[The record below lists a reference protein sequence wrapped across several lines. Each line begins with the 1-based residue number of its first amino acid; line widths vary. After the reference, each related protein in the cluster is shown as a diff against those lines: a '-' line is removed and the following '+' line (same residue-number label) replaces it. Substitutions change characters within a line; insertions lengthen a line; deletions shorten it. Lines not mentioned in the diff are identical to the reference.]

1 MSVDI
6 VNLIESNPIT
16 KLTGSYQSKMI
27 EKVKNT
33 FNSYEQQL
41 FLTSFY
47 CYLKHDYKKDYVIDL
62 DNVWQ
67 WLGFSQKVKAKQ
79 LLERVFS
86 INEDYKVLLYHQVK
100 QQNDTRGG
108 HNKEIIMLNIDTFKK
123 FCLKAGTKKADEIHD
138 YFIKLEYVFQEVL
151 LEESNELK
159 QQLLQIDDKKTLEYN
174 IKLEKQ
180 RVLEREKILLKE
192 YSTIGPIFYIIKI
205 KTLDNGQ
212 YIVKVGESGNGIKNR
227 YNEHKGKYDE
237 CLLLDCFSVVKSR
250 KFEKFI
256 IDKIRLNRVTNLEGH
271 EKENEL
277 FLIGKNLSYQTLLNI
292 INDNIKNFDE
302 DTHQLELEIE
312 KLKLMLE
319 LKSSGND
326 NALLQELIDTNKQLC
341 SRIDLLEKTVK
352 ETNDKFVSSQTKV
365 VTGFGEPLPT
375 LGPRLQ
381 KINPEILQLVKVYE
395 CVSEAMK
402 ENSNIKRPS
411 LNKAI
416 MENTVYCGF
425 RWLLVERHLDAS
437 IIHSI
442 QPTKQT
448 RPQNLG
454 YIAQLNKEK
463 TEIVNV
469 YIDRKT
475 AAHFNGF
482 NSTSALDTP
491 VKNFIMVKEFYY
503 KLYDDCDEN
512 IRLAFEEKY
521 GQPFL
526 FKQGV
531 GQYNLDGSLVR
542 EFACKY
548 DCIRQLKI
556 SDKTLAKTL
565 DKDNTYNN
573 FYFKSLES
581 RLKMNI

>member
-1 MSVDI
+1 MHTEILIKGTQQDPLFRASDI
-6 VNLIESNPIT
+6 GEILEMGNIRTSINDYNET
-16 KLTGSYQSKMI
+16 
-27 EKVKNT
+27 EKVAVHTTDSTGRKQAIT
-33 FNSYEQQL
+33 
-41 FLTSFY
+41 FLTEKG
-47 CYLKHDYKKDYVIDL
+47 L
-62 DNVWQ
+62 
-67 WLGFSQKVKAKQ
+67 
-79 LLERVFS
+79 
-86 INEDYKVLLYHQVK
+86 YKVLFKSRKPIAENFQSWVCEII
-100 QQNDTRGG
+100 
-108 HNKEIIMLNIDTFKK
+108 KEIRLNGIYDLQKQ
-123 FCLKAGTKKADEIHD
+123 
-138 YFIKLEYVFQEVL
+138 LENQKTEM
-151 LEESNELK
+151 
-159 QQLLQIDDKKTLEYN
+159 QILDDKKTLEYN

-192 YSTIGPIFYIIKI
+192 YSTIGAIFYIIKV
-205 KTLDNGQ
+205 KTLENGQ

-237 CLLLDCFSVVKSR
+237 CLLLDCFSVAKSR
-250 KFEKFI
+250 KFEKFVM
-256 IDKIRLNRVTNLEGH
+256 DKIRLNRVTNLEGH

-292 INDNIKNFDE
+292 INDNINNFDE

-326 NALLQELIDTNKQLC
+326 NALLQELIDINKQLC

-352 ETNDKFVSSQTKV
+352 ETNEKIISSQTKV
-365 VTGFGEPLPT
+365 VTGFNEPLAT

-381 KINPEILQLVKVYE
+381 KINPETLQLVKIYE
-395 CVSEAMK
+395 SISEAMK
-402 ENSNIKRPS
+402 ENSNIKRPT

-416 MENTVYCGF
+416 VENTIYFGF
-425 RWLLVERHLDAS
+425 RWLLVERDLDAS
-437 IIHSI
+437 IIHYI

-491 VKNFIMVKEFYY
+491 VKNFIMIKGFYY

-512 IRLAFEEKY
+512 LRLIFEEKY
-521 GQPFL
+521 RQPFL

-531 GQYNLDGSLVR
+531 GQYNIDGSLLR

-548 DCIRQLKI
+548 DCLRQLKM
-556 SDKTLAKTL
+556 SDKTLRKAL
-565 DKDNTYNN
+565 DNDTKYNN
-573 FYFKSLES
+573 CYFKSLES
-581 RLKMNI
+581 RLKMI